1 MKVIL
6 KKDINGTGKAGE
18 IANVNDGFARNML
31 IPKGFAV
38 EATPANVR
46 VLEKEKAMIEQ
57 QAADNK
63 ANAEKLAG
71 EFKDKKIVIK
81 TKAGEGGRLFG
92 SITSK
97 DIADAVKAQLGI
109 EIDKKKIDLEGPIKQ
124 LGTSRVPIKLY
135 QEIKGI
141 LVVEVAES

>member
-6 KKDINGTGKAGE
+6 KKDVNGTGKAGE

-46 VLEKEKAMIEQ
+46 ALEKEKAMIEQ

>member
-6 KKDINGTGKAGE
+6 KKDVNGTGKAGE

>member
-6 KKDINGTGKAGE
+6 KKDVNGTGKAGE

-46 VLEKEKAMIEQ
+46 ALEKEKAMIEQ

-63 ANAEKLAG
+63 ANAEKLAS
-71 EFKDKKIVIK
+71 ELKDKKIVIK
-81 TKAGEGGRLFG
+81 TKAGDGGRLFG

-97 DIADAVKAQLGI
+97 DIADAAKAQLGI
-109 EIDKKKIDLEGPIKQ
+109 EIDKKRIDLEGPIKQ

-141 LVVEVAES
+141 LVVEVAEA